1 MSTENI
7 ESQEVR
13 AVAEWMPNSF
23 TVSLPALSPE
33 KWLDGTVENA
43 KKDVKFVDVN
53 LADLLGF
60 IADMAE

>member
-7 ESQEVR
+7 ESQQIRE
-13 AVAEWMPNSF
+13 VAEWMPSNF
-23 TVSLPALSPE
+23 TIKLPALSPE
-33 KWLDGTVENA
+33 KWLDGTVENT